1 MYNPDLNI
9 KLLDQLP
16 PWYREVLDYQEMCQ
30 TEQAEIDALS
40 AGINAVWSNFFLQTM
55 DEGATSMWEAIFGI
69 TAIPGEDLDFRRD
82 RVINRISSRPPY
94 TMAFLHSQLDRLL
107 GAGNYTVTMDYPNYT
122 LYIESAAENIGY
134 SQELA
139 ITIGRI
145 KPAHIVYI
153 SVPNIRS
160 GLALSETISGA
171 EETWNY
177 RLGSWALYSA
187 PFLSILPEEVI
198 KMPETPSIQAPLI
211 SGVASFVAGDIAGA
225 RINGTV
231 TLSDITKTVENG
243 TVTVTYDVTSA
254 QANEITQ
261 VELLDTAGTAL
272 TSVSIYAA
280 VGSDGIKM
288 KHTIPIK
295 EGT

>member
-1 MYNPDLNI
+1 M
-9 KLLDQLP
+9 
-16 PWYREVLDYQEMCQ
+16 
-30 TEQAEIDALS
+30 
-40 AGINAVWSNFFLQTM
+40 
-55 DEGATSMWEAIFGI
+55 
-69 TAIPGEDLDFRRD
+69 
-82 RVINRISSRPPY
+82 
-94 TMAFLHSQLDRLL
+94 
-107 GAGNYTVTMDYPNYT
+107 
-122 LYIESAAENIGY
+122 
-134 SQELA
+134 
-139 ITIGRI
+139 
-145 KPAHIVYI
+145 
-153 SVPNIRS
+153 
-160 GLALSETISGA
+160 
-171 EETWNY
+171 
-177 RLGSWALYSA
+177 
-187 PFLSILPEEVI
+187 
-198 KMPETPSIQAPLI
+198 
-211 SGVASFVAGDIAGA
+211 AGDIAGA